1 MKINFGTTLLQV
13 ARQFADKEVLVNV
26 DRDRRFT
33 FMELHRLTNRICTM
47 LMNRYNM
54 RRGNVYAGLLENDN
68 VGLLL
73 PWIYKAEPTGAWLNY
88 RDAYEEHMWQI
99 DHVAP
104 KVMFLENALLDRYY
118 DALRSRRME
127 IICMDPLKEETEGV
141 HCLWDLIEG
150 VSDEETNVVHDRDE
164 DILVYR
170 FTGGTTGK
178 GKCAMYT
185 LGNFLAAMNQVHAHP
200 ENLVGPE
207 IRHLHITPLSH
218 ASGMFMLPI
227 YFKGG
232 TQLTLNLPD
241 LHRFCTTIQDE
252 KVTSTF
258 MVPTLLYRFL
268 EFEVEKQYDLSSLSL
283 VFYGA
288 SPMSVDKLMG
298 LQAKFGN
305 VFAQVYGATEA
316 VPPVVVLGR
325 SEHRVETEEDATRL
339 GSAGTPLTGV
349 EILIADDEGR
359 EMPLGETGEIW
370 IRTAGVIKGYYKNPE
385 QTAEEFQDGYWKS
398 GDLGYL
404 DEKGYVYIVDRKKD
418 MIISGGFNVYP
429 VEVEAALNGHPAVLM
444 SAVVGIPH
452 PDWGEAVH
460 AEVVLKEGRSL
471 DESELIAFCKEKK
484 AKYKAPKSVTFV
496 PELPLTVVG
505 KVLRRK
511 VREKYWKKKERKI
524 H

>member
-1 MKINFGTTLLQV
+1 MKVNFGTTLLQV
-13 ARQFADKEVLVNV
+13 ARQFADKEVLVNI
-26 DRDRRFT
+26 DRRRRFT
-33 FMELHRLTNRICTM
+33 FMELHLLTNRICNM
-47 LMNRYNM
+47 IMSRYGM
-54 RRGNVYAGLLENDN
+54 GRGDIYAGLLENDN

-73 PWIYKAEPTGAWLNY
+73 PGIYKAEPAGAWLNY
-88 RDAYEEHMWQI
+88 RDSYEEHMWQI
-99 DHVAP
+99 AHVNP
-104 KVMFLENALLDRYY
+104 KLMFMENALLDHYY
-118 DALRSRRME
+118 DDLRARGIE
-127 IICMDPLKEETEGV
+127 IICMDPLEEKIEGV
-141 HCLWDLIEG
+141 HCLWELIED
-150 VSDEETNVVHDRDE
+150 VSDAETNVVHDRDE

-185 LGNFLAAMNQVHAHP
+185 LGNFLAAMNQVHSHP

-241 LHRFCTTIQDE
+241 LNQFCTTIQDE

-268 EFEVEKQYDLSSLSL
+268 EFEVEKQYDLSSLDL

-288 SPMSVDKLMG
+288 SPMSVEKLKG

-305 VFAQVYGATEA
+305 VFVQVYGATEA
-316 VPPVVVLGR
+316 VPPVIVLGK
-325 SEHRVETEEDATRL
+325 SEHLVHSEEERIRL
-339 GSAGTPLTGV
+339 GSAGSPLAGV
-349 EILIADDEGR
+349 EILIVDEEGR
-359 EMPLGETGEIW
+359 EVPTGERGEIW

-385 QTAEEFQDGYWKS
+385 QTAAEFQDGYWKS
-398 GDLGYL
+398 GDLGTM

-418 MIISGGFNVYP
+418 LIISGGFNVYP

-460 AEVVLKEGRSL
+460 AEVVLKDGAHLE
-471 DESELIAFCKEKK
+471 ESELIRFCKEKK
-484 AKYKAPKSVTFV
+484 AKYKAPKSVAFV

-511 VREKYWKKKERKI
+511 VREKYWMEEQRKI
-524 H
+524 Q